1 MLDKANEWFAEL
13 QDLGNIK
20 ICQCLRRSTTQVVTD
35 QSFLVFSDASEDAYA
50 YAAVKHERN
59 VYRVGSISVS
69 NVMWKGAECK

>member
-1 MLDKANEWFAEL
+1 M
-13 QDLGNIK
+13 
-20 ICQCLRRSTTQVVTD
+20 RRRTTQVVTD

-59 VYRVGSISVS
+59 VYGVGSISVS